1 MSNVPGRET
10 FESMYA
16 RKPPWDIGRPQPV
29 FVEATDRVTGAV
41 LDAGCGTGENALFF
55 AQRGHPVLGIDYLE
69 GPIEVA
75 KRKAADRGLD
85 AEFVT
90 MDALT
95 LEHARPAVRQ
105 RDRQRAVPRLQRRG
119 PDPLRRRAGPRDQAG
134 RPALPALLQRR
145 GARHP
150 GAEAGLAGG
159 DPGRLCGRLG
169 RRGDPPGEVRGA
181 ARPGGRLVQ
190 RGRPEGVVLGDPAGR
205 ADRSPWGAR

>member
-1 MSNVPGRET
+1 MSNVPSRET

-29 FVEATDRVTGAV
+29 FVEVADRVTGAV

-55 AQRGHPVLGIDYLE
+55 AERGHPVLGIDYLE
-69 GPIEVA
+69 GPIQEA
-75 KRKAADRGLD
+75 RRKAEERGLD
-85 AEFVT
+85 AEFVP

-95 LEHARPAVRQ
+95 LGDARPAVRQ
-105 RDRQRAVPRLQRRG
+105 RDRQRAVPRLLRRG
-119 PDPLRRRAGPRDQAG
+119 PGPLRRRAGPCHQAG

-159 DPGRLCGRLG
+159 DSGGVCGRLG
-169 RRGDPPGEVRGA
+169 RG
-181 ARPGGRLVQ
+181 
-190 RGRPEGVVLGDPAGR
+190 GDPARRGSRSGPTWRASRSARAGR
-205 ADRSPWGAR
+205 RRGSRWSGGRICPDRS